1 MDLLNIQV
9 IDKKQ
14 QGTMCTKDQEVLLRD
29 RNQNGHG
36 LWRFLMVNRSFL
48 ADVSLLENLERG
60 GGEREEY
67 WFLAMKGAARVAK
80 ALVTES
86 NTAGDTQPD

>member
-1 MDLLNIQV
+1 
-9 IDKKQ
+9 
-14 QGTMCTKDQEVLLRD
+14 
-29 RNQNGHG
+29 
-36 LWRFLMVNRSFL
+36 MVNRSL
-48 ADVSLLENLERG
+48 ADVLLLENLEIG

-86 NTAGDTQPD
+86 NTAGDTQPDWWNISWRGFQ